1 LNAIYTLSILY
12 TAGHFL
18 LSPRVAVKG
27 WGKWTRG
34 KKWEN
39 VTGKRKNEARTR
51 ENAKLKSEL
60 QKGK

>member
-1 LNAIYTLSILY
+1 M
-12 TAGHFL
+12 
-18 LSPRVAVKG
+18 KG

-39 VTGKRKNEARTR
+39 VTGKRKNEARKR

-60 QKGK
+60 QTGK